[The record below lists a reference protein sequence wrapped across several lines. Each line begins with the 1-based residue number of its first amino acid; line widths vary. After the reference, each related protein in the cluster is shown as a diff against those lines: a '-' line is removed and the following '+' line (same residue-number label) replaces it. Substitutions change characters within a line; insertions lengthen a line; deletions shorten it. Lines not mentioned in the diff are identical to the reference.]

1 VSLMLAPIVAS
12 CGIYNP
18 MISGRGLGHTGGTL
32 DKLESIPGYN
42 TAPDNLLFHRV
53 VKNVGCAIIGQT
65 SNLAP
70 ADKVIYGIRDVTATV
85 ESVPLITASILS
97 KKIAS
102 KLDGLVMD
110 IKTGN
115 GAFADNIDFARDLGK
130 CIIQVAKQF
139 DMQTTAIITDM
150 NQPLGNTIGNALEIK
165 EVIHYLKGDQ
175 QESRLHEVVLALASE
190 MLVVAGLADSKHD
203 GTKKANEVLDNGK
216 AGETFEKM
224 VSELGGPNNILEN
237 IDSHF
242 SSAPVI
248 KPIPA
253 IQSGYISKINTR
265 LVGLAV
271 VELGGGRKKA
281 SDSVDHTVGFSHVL
295 GLGEK
300 VETGQALAF
309 VHAQNTDQANM
320 AIQAIQKSYIISNNF
335 PLINNI
341 NIETLK

>member
-1 VSLMLAPIVAS
+1 
-12 CGIYNP
+12 
-18 MISGRGLGHTGGTL
+18 
-32 DKLESIPGYN
+32 
-42 TAPDNLLFHRV
+42 
-53 VKNVGCAIIGQT
+53 
-65 SNLAP
+65 
-70 ADKVIYGIRDVTATV
+70 
-85 ESVPLITASILS
+85 
-97 KKIAS
+97 
-102 KLDGLVMD
+102 
-110 IKTGN
+110 
-115 GAFADNIDFARDLGK
+115 
-130 CIIQVAKQF
+130 
-139 DMQTTAIITDM
+139 
-150 NQPLGNTIGNALEIK
+150 
-165 EVIHYLKGDQ
+165 
-175 QESRLHEVVLALASE
+175 VVLALASE